1 MKDRFSDVSKVI
13 FDDKDFVEIENA
25 IAELDLGGSKGK
37 IDRQDGGPNSVSL
50 ESTKAHATKS
60 SQEKVI
66 ALH

>member
-1 MKDRFSDVSKVI
+1 MKDRFSDTSKLI

-25 IAELDLGGSKGK
+25 IAELDLGGIGGKSDDGRPGPKSKS
-37 IDRQDGGPNSVSL
+37 I
-50 ESTKAHATKS
+50 KAHTTKS